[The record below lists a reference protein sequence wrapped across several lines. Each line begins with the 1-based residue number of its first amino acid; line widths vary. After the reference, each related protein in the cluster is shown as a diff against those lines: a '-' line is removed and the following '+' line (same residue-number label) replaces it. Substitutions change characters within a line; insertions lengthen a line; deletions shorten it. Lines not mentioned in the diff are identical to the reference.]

1 MTHDEIKE
9 RVISLCS
16 EIFQN
21 SEVDTDI
28 LEYVDFTDDLGMD
41 SITFISFVVEI
52 EATFGIT
59 VLDDLLLMDY
69 FRNVDAVVRVVEEQL
84 TDKNENK

>member
-28 LEYVDFTDDLGMD
+28 LEYVDFTDDLGG
-41 SITFISFVVEI
+41 FNYV
-52 EATFGIT
+52 
-59 VLDDLLLMDY
+59 Y
-69 FRNVDAVVRVVEEQL
+69 
-84 TDKNENK
+84 

>member
-21 SEVDTDI
+21 SELDTDI

>member
-59 VLDDLLLMDY
+59 VPDDLLLMDY

-84 TDKNENK
+84 ADKIENK